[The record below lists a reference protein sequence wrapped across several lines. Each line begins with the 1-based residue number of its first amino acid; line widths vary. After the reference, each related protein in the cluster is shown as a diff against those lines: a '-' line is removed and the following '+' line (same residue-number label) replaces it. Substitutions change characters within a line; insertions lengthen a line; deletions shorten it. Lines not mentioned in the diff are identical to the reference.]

1 MALVAVDYTSPT
13 AKQDFVRSLRETG
26 FGVLKNHP
34 LSQEEVQNI
43 YDDWREFFGED
54 RKNDFVVPH
63 NGAGGFYPQS
73 LSETAKGNTIKDI
86 KEFFHYYPGD
96 VCPDDL
102 KPKAQAYHEKATALA
117 AELLQWIED
126 ESPEEVAA
134 HYTEPLPEMIIGS
147 PKHLL
152 RILHYPPL
160 TGDEEPAAIRAAAHE
175 DINLITILPA
185 SNEPGLQVLANDG
198 SWLEVP
204 CDFGNLIVNI
214 GDMLQE

>member
-86 KEFFHYYPGD
+86 
-96 VCPDDL
+96 C
-102 KPKAQAYHEKATALA
+102 
-117 AELLQWIED
+117 LLYT
-126 ESPEEVAA
+126 SP
-134 HYTEPLPEMIIGS
+134 S
-147 PKHLL
+147 P
-152 RILHYPPL
+152 RDR
-160 TGDEEPAAIRAAAHE
+160 G
-175 DINLITILPA
+175 
-185 SNEPGLQVLANDG
+185 
-198 SWLEVP
+198 
-204 CDFGNLIVNI
+204 
-214 GDMLQE
+214 